1 MLFKRR
7 IKPLLG
13 LDISSTAVKLIEL
26 GGDLQQPQV
35 VSYAAVGLSPD
46 SVTEKQVAD
55 PEAVGQA
62 IRKAVK
68 QSGTRTREAVI
79 AVGGATVIS
88 KVITMPAELSEREL
102 EQQIRVEA
110 DQYIPYPLEEVG
122 MDFEVIGP
130 SAEED
135 HAVEV
140 LLAAC
145 RSETIEN
152 RVAAV
157 HLGGLACRIVDIES
171 NALENACILI
181 GAQFSLKN
189 PDQGVAVID
198 IGATT
203 TTLNIMQGGNIV
215 YSRDQAFGGKQL
227 TEEIMAHYGLSY
239 EEAGKAKRRGGLPDS
254 YGEEVLKPFMQDV
267 ISHVERAL
275 QFFFSSSSRI
285 EKIGQIVL
293 AGGCASIPGLDQ
305 AVEEQMEVATRI
317 ADPFARMKILP
328 RARPRQ
334 LKLDAP
340 ALMMACGLAMRSF
353 D

>member
-1 MLFKRR
+1 MLFKHR

-13 LDISSTAVKLIEL
+13 VDISSTAVKLLEL
-26 GGDLQQPQV
+26 GGSRQQPQV
-35 VSYAAVGLSPD
+35 VSYAAVGLPPD
-46 SVTEKQVAD
+46 SVIDKQVTD

-68 QSGTRTREAVI
+68 QSGTRTREAVV

-88 KVITMPAELSEREL
+88 KVITMPADLSEHDL
-102 EQQIRVEA
+102 EQQIRLEA
-110 DQYIPYPLEEVG
+110 DQYVPYPLEEVG
-122 MDFEVIGP
+122 LDFEVLGA
-130 SAEED
+130 STEED
-135 HAVEV
+135 HAVDV

-145 RSETIEN
+145 RNDIIDS
-152 RVAAV
+152 RVAAL
-157 HLGGLACRIVDIES
+157 HLSGLICKVVDIES
-171 NALENACILI
+171 NALENACLLI
-181 GAQFSLKN
+181 AEQMQLQN

-203 TTLNIMQGGNIV
+203 TTLNIMHGGSII
-215 YSRDQAFGGKQL
+215 YSRDQAFGGKLL

-239 EEAGKAKRRGGLPDS
+239 EEAGKAKRRGGLPET

-267 ISHVERAL
+267 SNQIDRAL
-275 QFFFSSSSRI
+275 QFFFSSNNRI
-285 EKIGQIVL
+285 DKIGQIVL

-305 AVEEQMEVATRI
+305 TVEEQMEVATRI
-317 ADPFARMKILP
+317 ANPFANMKILP
-328 RARPRQ
+328 RARPKQ

-340 ALMMACGLAMRSF
+340 ALMTACGLAMRSF